1 MWALLL
7 QDFDRLI
14 YRCGG
19 CSSHARKSHQNGSKS
34 ASREETISVTFSCL
48 YIYIL
53 WLQIMCVC
61 VCMLWKIALTF
72 GQMTNYAHKDIQ
84 EVENSHSLKVTEVNF
99 ISSIHSITLLNTVD
113 KCSHHSSDAYTTV
126 RYHNLANSLIFNL
139 LMESLKAPLSLEFFV
154 SLCSL
159 SSYRFKIHNWV
170 LAPVLL
176 FIYTSKYFIFLSYLI

>member
-1 MWALLL
+1 
-7 QDFDRLI
+7 
-14 YRCGG
+14 
-19 CSSHARKSHQNGSKS
+19 
-34 ASREETISVTFSCL
+34 
-48 YIYIL
+48 
-53 WLQIMCVC
+53 
-61 VCMLWKIALTF
+61 MLWKIALTF

-113 KCSHHSSDAYTTV
+113 KCSDAYTTV

-159 SSYRFKIHNWV
+159 SSYRFKIHN
-170 LAPVLL
+170 
-176 FIYTSKYFIFLSYLI
+176 